1 MNIFRR
7 GNVNIICNSNNN
19 IVCGGNSTVIVNG
32 QVVNGSMCTDYIPFN
47 ENITIKEAVE
57 SIFMEA
63 NSEDII
69 VTKGKELKINYS
81 GSYGGSKKP
90 DIGYNAFGSQ
100 VTVNVKSAE
109 FMRDSKLE
117 VTIPENVK
125 KIVFKTKS
133 GDIECRDVTLE
144 NIELSTM
151 SGDIEN
157 DCVSKSISL
166 TTMSGDVKGV
176 IDTDYANVSSTSGDI
191 DVVSTRSKYMNF
203 NNVSG
208 DIDVT
213 VNEGCANVN
222 LSSVSGRT
230 KDKCKKSTIG
240 TVINANTVSG
250 DICVF

>member
-1 MNIFRR
+1 MNIFGR
-7 GNVNIICNSNNN
+7 GNVNIVCN
-19 IVCGGNSTVIVNG
+19 GRSTVIVNG
-32 QVVNGSMCTDYIPFN
+32 QVVSDSMCTDYTPFN
-47 ENITIKEAVE
+47 ENITVKEAVE
-57 SIFMEA
+57 SVFMEA

-69 VTKGKELKINYS
+69 VTKGKELKVNYS

-90 DIGYNAFGSQ
+90 DISYNAFGIQ
-100 VTVNVKSAE
+100 ATVNVKSAE

-133 GDIECRDVTLE
+133 GDIECRDVVLE
-144 NIELSTM
+144 NVELVTM
-151 SGDIEN
+151 SGDIES
-157 DCVSKSISL
+157 DCASKSISL
-166 TTMSGDVKGV
+166 TTMSGDIKGI

-191 DVVSTRSKYMNF
+191 DVVSTKSKHMNF

-213 VNEGCANVN
+213 ANEGCANVS

-230 KDKCKKSTIG
+230 KDKCKKSATG
-240 TVINANTVSG
+240 TVVNANTVSG